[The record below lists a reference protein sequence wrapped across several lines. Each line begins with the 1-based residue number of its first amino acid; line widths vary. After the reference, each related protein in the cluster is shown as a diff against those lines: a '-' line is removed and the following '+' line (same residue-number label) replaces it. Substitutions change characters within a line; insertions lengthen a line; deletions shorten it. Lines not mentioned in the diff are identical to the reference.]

1 MNGVRMVRE
10 MFIDNVAY
18 KFVALG
24 VALVLWFSLLGRRDS
39 TIMKDYQLEVLL
51 APDME
56 LAIPAPE
63 FVRVEVMGPRVALKK
78 LGQLPGVF
86 TIDLTSASEG
96 RKKVRLSQDGVALP
110 LGARVLS
117 IEPKEFITEIRHQEP
132 NGAKGGTR

>member
-1 MNGVRMVRE
+1 MSR
-10 MFIDNVAY
+10 FFFDNMSY

-51 APDME
+51 APEME
-56 LAIPAPE
+56 LAIPTPE

-78 LGQLPGVF
+78 LGQIPGVF
-86 TIDLTSASEG
+86 TVDLTSASPG
-96 RKKVRLSQDGVALP
+96 RKKVRLSAEGVALP

-117 IEPKEFITEIRHQEP
+117 IEPKEFVTEIRPQQRKALK
-132 NGAKGGTR
+132 AK